1 MNTIPLFLHVFGLSG
16 FLVLGAQAEV
26 RDWTRASDG
35 RTISAEFTG
44 MKDEST
50 AKLKMG
56 NGQVYEVPVTSL
68 SPDDQAHIK
77 ELAARKPEAGTASP
91 GASSPGTPTGPVPEG
106 ETTVTLSGV
115 HMCCGDC
122 EDAVA
127 KIGSDEKNSI
137 PAGVTLTGSRKEGTI
152 VVKASSGKDA
162 QAALRAVFAAG
173 FYGSSDLPAV
183 SIPALKPD
191 DFTADTMVVREPH
204 LCCGGCVRAFT
215 KAVESVEGVESCE
228 AKSGATRVA
237 VKGKGFKPYEVMM
250 ALREAGFGGSFQ

>member
-1 MNTIPLFLHVFGLSG
+1 MNKTRLFLQILGLSG
-16 FLVLGAQAEV
+16 FLVSSAQAEV
-26 RDWTRASDG
+26 REWTRASDG
-35 RTISAEFTG
+35 RKIAAEFTG

-50 AKLKMG
+50 VRLKMG
-56 NGQVYEVPVTSL
+56 NGQVYEVPVTSF

-77 ELAARKPEAGTASP
+77 ELVAKMPEAGTAPPGATSP
-91 GASSPGTPTGPVPEG
+91 GAAAGPVPEG

-127 KIGSDEKNSI
+127 KIGADEKNPI
-137 PAGVTLTGSRKEGTI
+137 PAGVTLTGSRKDGTI
-152 VVKASSGKDA
+152 VVKAPSGKDA
-162 QAALRAVFAAG
+162 QAALRAVLAAG
-173 FYGSSDLPAV
+173 FYGTSDLPAV
-183 SIPALKPD
+183 NITALKPD

-204 LCCGGCVRAFT
+204 LCCSGCVRAFT
-215 KAVESVEGVESCE
+215 KAVESVEGVESTE
-228 AKSGATRVA
+228 AKAGATRVA